1 MYEVAG
7 VRGEG
12 SEEETA
18 GGAMATAP
26 EEEGGSPRAN
36 AAVTTFRFIMKQ
48 SYICALIAMMVSRM
62 CVCPLCL
69 SEEQGT
75 VCLFS
80 PRRRRGLQD
89 THTHTH
95 SLPVANL
102 VISGDSLKPAPVDPG

>member
-1 MYEVAG
+1 MVVA
-7 VRGEG
+7 RGDG
-12 SEEETA
+12 LKEEMDA
-18 GGAMATAP
+18 GAMAWAMAP
-26 EEEGGSPRAN
+26 GEGMARAN
-36 AAVTTFRFIMKQ
+36 TVVTAFRFIMKQ